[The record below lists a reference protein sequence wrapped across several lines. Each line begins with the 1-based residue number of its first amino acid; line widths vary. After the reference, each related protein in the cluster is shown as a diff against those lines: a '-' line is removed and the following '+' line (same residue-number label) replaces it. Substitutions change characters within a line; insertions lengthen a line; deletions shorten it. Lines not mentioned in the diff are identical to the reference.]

1 LQRLPQD
8 GAEHGARDW
17 YEEKRRNKVRG
28 ELMFQLLNLPRSEK
42 ERARL
47 ETNLARTGR
56 D

>member
-1 LQRLPQD
+1 VQRL
-8 GAEHGARDW
+8 
-17 YEEKRRNKVRG
+17 YRRFEVRSRG
-28 ELMFQLLNLPRSEK
+28 ELMFQLLNVPSEK